1 MKRELLARLCS
12 LCLVFAIIMSSSC
25 VSADSDNGAYITI
38 NIPENTE
45 MITKN
50 PGKGWV
56 RYGDK
61 NTEED
66 PVTSQKAL
74 EYSSVAYA
82 RWAWYQIEPN
92 EGEYNWKIIDDVIAY
107 WDKYDIKLAF
117 GIMNL
122 DSSNRERFITPQ
134 WVFDAGAKYQEANV
148 NPPSGS
154 PFVQVVPDWNDEVFK
169 TKLKNFVNAMAARY
183 DNDPRVAWVEIRSF
197 GNYGEWHMG
206 RYDGMTMP
214 SRECQTDLAQIYV
227 DAFKNKKLF
236 ICAGALREENVGTDY
251 ILNNNIDVR
260 ADGAYLL
267 MDASVPGI
275 ADRVSTCSELI
286 NPYNGFVKNYG
297 FNEYEYINFF
307 TKFKQS
313 YMDLGEWGVSTE
325 AFIRDK
331 DSLIRR
337 LTNKMGYHF
346 VLQNVSVPKSVSN
359 DSFNVN
365 FNWVNKGITFLHEKC
380 NIAVAVLDKK
390 DNVVKKYW
398 SSAVPTDNW
407 APDTPVNDSIQI
419 NLNGLSGNE
428 YKIAVGLFTDVNN
441 ENPDYK
447 IGNFGR
453 TENGWYPVATA
464 LKQDSEYEFRDCVR
478 KVNINGEFSGVKVL
492 YYDNEE
498 YIPISVF
505 KNVTAGENGD
515 YCWRIDGTELR
526 VDSNDDLYINGIKS
540 GNSKSVVRD
549 NGNVYCS
556 KKFISELD
564 FLDYAEKDNIIY
576 ITDAKRKYN
585 EFSRAGK
592 IFDAGFELG
601 NNTWS
606 YDDKLC
612 YVTDAQS
619 SEGKYSL
626 RFDNSN
632 DASKVYQTITLEPD
646 TLYRLEFDAKTDS
659 PLYCKITNPDGE
671 VMNDVEIVPGDGEWQ
686 RYKLQFDSADAVGIF
701 FSDLAAESTVT
712 INFESG
718 GAGQEAYLDNF
729 SLVKISNLG
738 QWKNKGYIIDYGA
751 EASIY
756 PWRIR
761 GNSVLSRAYGVSH
774 SGNYSFKLEYTGQWS
789 AAQTDVLSL
798 ISGQGIGKYCL
809 EFWARTDFE
818 DLKPILV
825 MPVKYGLESGAQG
838 EISSKSIAVTQEWQK
853 FKIDFEIKQEYVDVV
868 NVMSSAI
875 TIIGNG
881 SLDNIGKSIYFDDV
895 ELTKID

>member
-1 MKRELLARLCS
+1 MLKRKLLGRLCS
-12 LCLVFAIIMSSSC
+12 LCLMLSILVCASC
-25 VSADSDNGAYITI
+25 VNADIDSNYITI
-38 NIPENTE
+38 NIPESTE

-61 NTEED
+61 NTEQNQI
-66 PVTSQKAL
+66 TSQKAL

-82 RWAWYQIEPN
+82 RWSWYQIEPN

-107 WDKYDIKLAF
+107 WDQYDIKLAF

-169 TKLKNFVNAMAARY
+169 AKLRNFVNALAARY

-206 RYDGMTMP
+206 RYDEMTMP

-227 DAFKNKKLF
+227 DAFKNKKMF

-267 MDASVPGI
+267 FDATIPPI
-275 ADRVSTCSELI
+275 ADTVSTCSELI
-286 NPYNGFVKNYG
+286 NPYNDFVKKYG

-313 YMDLGEWGVSTE
+313 YMDLGEWGDSTE

-346 VLQNVSVPKSVSN
+346 VLQNVGVPKSVSD
-359 DSFNVN
+359 DSFNIN
-365 FNWVNKGITFLHEKC
+365 FSWVNKGVTFLHEKC
-380 NIAVAVLDKK
+380 NIAVAILDKN

-398 SSAVPTDNW
+398 SNAVPTDTW
-407 APDTPVNDSIQI
+407 APGTPVNDSVQI
-419 NLNGLSGNE
+419 SFNGLSGSE

-453 TENGWYPVATA
+453 TENGWYPVTTA
-464 LKQDSEYEFRDCVR
+464 IKHGGVYEFKDCVR
-478 KVNINGEFSGVKVL
+478 KININGETLGIEVL
-492 YYDNEE
+492 YYSDEE

-505 KNVTAGENGD
+505 KDISVSENGD
-515 YCWRIDGTELR
+515 CSWHIDGTELR
-526 VDSNDDLYINGIKS
+526 VDSNDCLYIDGIKHE
-540 GNSKSVVRD
+540 NYKSVVRD
-549 NGNVYCS
+549 NGTIYCS
-556 KKFISELD
+556 KQFISSLNV
-564 FLDYAEKDNIIY
+564 LDYQEKDNVIY
-576 ITDAKRKYN
+576 IADAKRKYN
-585 EFSRAGK
+585 EINRAGQ

-601 NNTWS
+601 NNAWS

-612 YVTDAQS
+612 TVTDLQR

-626 RFDNSN
+626 RLDNSN

-646 TLYRLEFDAKTDS
+646 SLYELEFDAKTDS
-659 PLYCKITNPDGE
+659 PLYCKVTNPDGE
-671 VMNDVEIVPGDGEWQ
+671 VMSDVEIVPGDGVWQ

-701 FSDLAAESTVT
+701 FDDLACESNVTV
-712 INFESG
+712 NFESG
-718 GAGQEAYLDNF
+718 GTGQETYLDNF
-729 SLVKISNLG
+729 NLVKISNLS
-738 QWKNKGYIIDYGA
+738 QCKNRGYIVDYGA
-751 EASIY
+751 ETSIY
-756 PWRIR
+756 PWRTR
-761 GNSVLSRAYGVSH
+761 GNSILSRTNEVSH
-774 SGNYSFKLEYTGQWS
+774 SGNYSFKLEYTEQWS
-789 AAQTDVLSL
+789 AAQTDVLSI
-798 ISGQGIGKYCL
+798 ISGQGVGKYSL
-809 EFWARTDFE
+809 EFWARTAFD
-818 DLKPILV
+818 DLKPVLV
-825 MPVKYGLESGAQG
+825 VPCKYDLTSGKQG
-838 EISSKSIAVTQEWQK
+838 EISSKSIAVTKEWQK
-853 FKIDFEIKQEYVDVV
+853 FKIDFEIKQEHVDAV
-868 NVMSSAI
+868 NVMNSAI

-881 SLDNIGKSIYFDDV
+881 DLDNIGKSIYFDDV